1 MMDMTNRQSNT
12 ISLDYKYFLSL
23 LINSDKFFKAGT
35 LQSDKSPIIF
45 GKFGYKEKKGN
56 FLFAWAGQFA
66 GIKYQTMHRFEQYLK
81 ILQLYHE
88 NSRFPPSF
96 KFEA

>member
-23 LINSDKFFKAGT
+23 LINNDKFFKTGT

-45 GKFGYKEKKGN
+45 WKFGY
-56 FLFAWAGQFA
+56 LV
-66 GIKYQTMHRFEQYLK
+66 
-81 ILQLYHE
+81 
-88 NSRFPPSF
+88 
-96 KFEA
+96 